1 MKKRI
6 VTNNTDSLFNIRVS
20 MRGGSVHSSH
30 ATFQDEHDIYI
41 NLHLDL
47 ITEYDNFEK
56 VTLNFDMN
64 GTITGDKKVYVIP
77 MEGYNF
83 YGNNLPNGMSEDY
96 IDCVNL
102 AGEGVRKISFD
113 ITSFVRDMVVKKSSN
128 ALVRLHTVNGN
139 QGISTRLAFSG
150 FHSLE
155 TEILSAT
162 LIQIDERGIDRSSL
176 ELNYLNKGNL
186 YITLK
191 NKNIFIETPRVLT
204 NNKKNSFSF
213 SIGQIRS
220 QEGLVPLLSDID
232 RCSFEYFIERVPDKD
247 EKNLG

>member
-6 VTNNTDSLFNIRVS
+6 VTNNINSLFKIQVS
-20 MRGGSVHSSH
+20 MRGGSVHPSY

-41 NLHLDL
+41 NLHLNL
-47 ITEYDNFEK
+47 IKEYDNFEK

-83 YGNNLPNGMSEDY
+83 YSNNLPNGMSEDY

-113 ITSFVRDMVVKKSSN
+113 ITSFVRDMVVRKSQN

-139 QGISTRLAFSG
+139 QGISTNLAFAGS
-150 FHSLE
+150 HLLI

-162 LIQIDERGIDRSSL
+162 LIQIDKKGIDRSSL
-176 ELNYLNKGNL
+176 ELN
-186 YITLK
+186 
-191 NKNIFIETPRVLT
+191 
-204 NNKKNSFSF
+204 
-213 SIGQIRS
+213 
-220 QEGLVPLLSDID
+220 
-232 RCSFEYFIERVPDKD
+232 
-247 EKNLG
+247 